1 MTRIFAGFSKVK
13 ITPPLATP
21 LGGNVRDKGAE
32 GVHDDLFAKTIVLSD
47 GKKEVALASCALI
60 GIPGKMVDRIRKTA
74 KNLCKI
80 PGENIQVIAFHT
92 HSGPE
97 TGVIFEEVNE
107 KYLDGLPRLIAQG
120 ICKAKENLEKMDLYV
135 GRGKEPA
142 LCNNRRIWMKDGT
155 LRMNWEKLNL
165 EDIREP
171 AGPVDSEVGLIVVKG
186 EDGAPRGILINYSC
200 HPAILAGDNF
210 LISED
215 YPGYTTRFIESK
227 TGALSI
233 FTNGATGNINH
244 INVFNPQQRRGFY
257 EAERLGTILGKKVIS
272 SVDKASPLS
281 FDKINLHQKRIELP
295 LRFISPQEVKW
306 AKSLVAGKPIVKIS
320 LVDGISDQ
328 IYAKQILTLS
338 KIKEK
343 ILTTEVD
350 VLSLGDKLALV
361 SIPGELFVEFGLKI
375 KKQSPFPYTY
385 IIGYANDYVGYI
397 PTKKAFEEGGY
408 EVRTGAASKLAPE
421 AGEIILKEILSL
433 LKEAY
438 ADE

>member
-1 MTRIFAGFSKVK
+1 
-13 ITPPLATP
+13 
-21 LGGNVRDKGAE
+21 
-32 GVHDDLFAKTIVLSD
+32 
-47 GKKEVALASCALI
+47 
-60 GIPGKMVDRIRKTA
+60 MVDRIRKTA
-74 KNLCKI
+74 ENLCKI
-80 PGENIQVIAFHT
+80 PGENIQVVAFHT

-97 TGVIFEEVNE
+97 TGVIFAEVNQE
-107 KYLDGLPRLIAQG
+107 YLDGLPRLIAQG
-120 ICKAKENLEKMDLYV
+120 ICKAKENLKKMDLWV
-135 GRGKEPA
+135 GRGEEYT

-155 LRMNWEKLNL
+155 LRMNWEKLNPR
-165 EDIREP
+165 DIKEP
-171 AGPVDSEVGLIVVKG
+171 AGPVDPEVGIIIAKDG
-186 EDGAPRGILINYSC
+186 ERRTPAILINYSC

-210 LISED
+210 SISED
-215 YPGYTTRFIESK
+215 YAGYTTRFIESK

-244 INVFNPQQRRGFY
+244 INVYHPEQRRGFY
-257 EAERLGTILGKKVIS
+257 EAERLGTILGRKVTSLI
-272 SVDKASPLS
+272 DEASPLS

-295 LRFISPQEVKW
+295 LRFVSPQEVKW
-306 AKSLVAGKPIVKIS
+306 AKSLVEGKEIKKIS
-320 LVDGISDQ
+320 LVDGIPDQ
-328 IYAKQILTLS
+328 IYAQQILTLS

-361 SIPGELFVEFGLKI
+361 SIPGELFVELGLKI

-385 IIGYANDYVGYI
+385 IVGYANDYVGYI

-421 AGEIILKEILSL
+421 AGEIILKQILSL

-438 ADE
+438 AGE